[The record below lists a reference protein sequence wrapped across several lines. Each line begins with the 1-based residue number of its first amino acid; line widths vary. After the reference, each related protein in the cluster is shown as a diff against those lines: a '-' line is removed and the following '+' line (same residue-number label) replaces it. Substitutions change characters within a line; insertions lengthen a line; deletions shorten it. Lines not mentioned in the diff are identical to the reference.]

1 MEFALVFLAFDT
13 TKNNTS
19 AMFFMEN

>member
-1 MEFALVFLAFDT
+1 MEFELVFLAFDT